1 MKSDSNLKKDVLDE
15 LLWDPL
21 VPEERVGVS
30 VSAGVVTLTGHL
42 DSYAEKVAARRAAQR
57 VSGVKAL
64 AVELDVVPL
73 VDHVRS
79 DTEIA
84 TAVENALA
92 WNTSVPQDRVQV
104 VVEKGWVTLS
114 GELDWN
120 FQRRAV
126 ERVIRPLKG
135 VKGIMDNIE
144 LKALP
149 VATDLSMRIQ
159 EALTRQVV
167 REARRIEINVEGG
180 TVTLRGRVHSWA
192 ESNAAEGVTW
202 SAPGVNRVQNLLT
215 VQRSQYRCERI
226 TRWYRNT
233 SCRDTSPQ
241 WGHFSRI
248 LPTMTASSETKPAFA
263 RSPSTTSSGL
273 SSTNENRGTP
283 PVRKPDRPDCKAS

>member
-21 VPEERVGVS
+21 VPEARVGVS
-30 VSAGVVTLTGHL
+30 VSDGVVTLTGHL

-64 AVELDVVPL
+64 AVEVDVVPL

-135 VKGIMDNIE
+135 VKGIIDNIE

-215 VQRSQYRCERI
+215 VE
-226 TRWYRNT
+226 
-233 SCRDTSPQ
+233 
-241 WGHFSRI
+241 
-248 LPTMTASSETKPAFA
+248 A
-263 RSPSTTSSGL
+263 
-273 SSTNENRGTP
+273 
-283 PVRKPDRPDCKAS
+283 